1 MTVIRLKSGFEMRM
15 DCDDFRLKTNS
26 ITGELT
32 NVYYNGC
39 KDIRPMFFRLE
50 DVDCIYQIFEEGE
63 DDDNRKNSNRG

>member
-1 MTVIRLKSGFEMRM
+1 MIVIRLKSGFEMRM
-15 DCDDFRLKTNS
+15 DCEDFRLKTNS

-50 DVDCIYQIFEEGE
+50 DVDCIYQVIEEGE
-63 DDDNRKNSNRG
+63 TDGE

>member
-1 MTVIRLKSGFEMRM
+1 MVVIRLKSGFEMRM
-15 DCDDFRLKTNS
+15 NCEDFRLKTNS

-50 DVDCIYQIFEEGE
+50 DVDCIYQVIEEGE
-63 DDDNRKNSNRG
+63 TDGE

>member
-1 MTVIRLKSGFEMRM
+1 MVVIRLKSGFEMRM
-15 DCDDFRLKTNS
+15 DCEDFRLKTNS

-50 DVDCIYQIFEEGE
+50 DVDCIYQVIEEGE
-63 DDDNRKNSNRG
+63 TNGE

>member
-1 MTVIRLKSGFEMRM
+1 MVVIRLKSGFEMRM
-15 DCDDFRLKTNS
+15 DCEDFRLKTNS

-50 DVDCIYQIFEEGE
+50 DVDCIYQVIEEGE
-63 DDDNRKNSNRG
+63 TDGE

>member
-1 MTVIRLKSGFEMRM
+1 MIVIRLKSGFEMRM
-15 DCDDFRLKTNS
+15 NCDDFRLKTNS

-50 DVDCIYQIFEEGE
+50 DVDCIYQVIEEGE
-63 DDDNRKNSNRG
+63 TDGE

>member
-1 MTVIRLKSGFEMRM
+1 MIVIRLKSGFKMRM
-15 DCDDFRLKTNS
+15 NCDDFRLKTNS

-50 DVDCIYQIFEEGE
+50 DVDCIYQVIEEGE
-63 DDDNRKNSNRG
+63 TDGE